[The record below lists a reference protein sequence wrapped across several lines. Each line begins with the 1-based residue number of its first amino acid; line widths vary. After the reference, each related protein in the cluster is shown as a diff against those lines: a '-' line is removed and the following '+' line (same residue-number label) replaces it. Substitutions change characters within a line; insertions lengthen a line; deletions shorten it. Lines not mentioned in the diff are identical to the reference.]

1 VACRTAFAIIIME
14 MTASTA
20 PVLSTPPS
28 ASRQIARAA
37 GTVMIA
43 FIITQLLGLVRGF
56 IIYRAFGTSEQLDS
70 FNAANRVAELLF
82 NLMAGGAL
90 GSAFIPTFT
99 GMLTRDNRT
108 GAWKLAS
115 AIANLLLLVLTAIA
129 ALAWVFAPQIVHN
142 ALFILAPNQPVGQEQ
157 LTVALLQTL
166 LPTVVIF
173 GLSGLVMG
181 ILNAH
186 QKFWLP
192 AIAPAMYSL
201 GQILGVLLLP
211 DWWGVTR
218 LALGALVGALLHL
231 LVQLP
236 GLLRLKG
243 QYHLMLGLRLAEVRE
258 VLRLMGP
265 RILGVAVVQI
275 NFIVNIIIGISLPVG
290 SVSALT
296 LAFTWMLMPQT
307 AIAQSI
313 AIAAMPTFSAQ
324 AALNRWDELRH
335 SLAASLRGVLLL
347 AVPASV
353 GLILLR
359 NPLFQLYEGNAFTA
373 QSTQLV
379 AWALLWYTFG
389 LVGHSLLEVVVRAF
403 YALHDTRTPVSVTLA
418 TMLVNIGLSLT
429 LPGVFDRAGWLPLGG
444 LALAHSLATTLEC
457 IILIVLLRR
466 KLNGMEGRTIW
477 SAAGQS
483 IAGAAVMGLALW
495 GLLSVSVNL
504 PPWLVIVLGV
514 GLGGVVYAAVLALAK
529 VPEFMLAVSAVRRRL
544 NSLIKT
550 H

>member
-1 VACRTAFAIIIME
+1 
-14 MTASTA
+14 MTARAVSSDS
-20 PVLSTPPS
+20 PPPS

-56 IIYRAFGTSEQLDS
+56 VIYRAFGTGEQLDS

-99 GMLTRDNRT
+99 GLLAKENRAA
-108 GAWKLAS
+108 AWKLAS
-115 AIANLLLLVLTAIA
+115 AIANLLLLVLTGVAV
-129 ALAWVFAPQIVHN
+129 LAWIFAPQIVQH
-142 ALFILAPNQPVGQEQ
+142 ALLILAPNLPAGQEQ
-157 LTVALLQTL
+157 LTIALLQTL
-166 LPTVVIF
+166 MPTVVIF

-201 GQILGVLLLP
+201 GQIAFTILLP
-211 DWWGVTR
+211 EWWGVTR
-218 LALGALVGALLHL
+218 LAMGAVAGALLHL
-231 LVQLP
+231 LVQVP
-236 GLLRLKG
+236 GLLRLHGK
-243 QYHLMLGLRLAEVRE
+243 YHLTLGLHLAEVRE

-275 NFIVNIIIGISLPVG
+275 NFIVNIIIGLSLPTG
-290 SVSALT
+290 SVSALS
-296 LAFTWMLMPQT
+296 LAFMWMMMPQA

-324 AALNRWDELRH
+324 AALNQWHELRH
-335 SLAASLRGVLLL
+335 SLANSLRGVLLL
-347 AVPASV
+347 AVPAAV

-359 NPLFQLYEGNAFTA
+359 TPLIRPYEGGAFTSH
-373 QSTQLV
+373 STQLV
-379 AWALLWYTFG
+379 TWALLWYTVG

-403 YALHDTRTPVSVTLA
+403 YALHDTRTPVTVTLVA
-418 TMLVNIGLSLT
+418 MVINIGLSLT
-429 LPGVFDRAGWLPLGG
+429 LPGLFTRIGWLPLGG
-444 LALAHSLATTLEC
+444 LALANSLATALEC
-457 IILIVLLRR
+457 ITLIVLLRR
-466 KLNGMEGRTIW
+466 RLNGLEGLIIW

-483 IAGAAVMGLALW
+483 ALGAAVMGAGLW
-495 GLLSVSVNL
+495 GLISVTGSL
-504 PPWLVIVLGV
+504 PAWLVVLLGV
-514 GLGGVVYAAVLALAK
+514 AVGGGLYALMLVVMKTPELVQAVNAI
-529 VPEFMLAVSAVRRRL
+529 RRRIFPHHHQKSSITSTKEEL
-544 NSLIKT
+544 
-550 H
+550 